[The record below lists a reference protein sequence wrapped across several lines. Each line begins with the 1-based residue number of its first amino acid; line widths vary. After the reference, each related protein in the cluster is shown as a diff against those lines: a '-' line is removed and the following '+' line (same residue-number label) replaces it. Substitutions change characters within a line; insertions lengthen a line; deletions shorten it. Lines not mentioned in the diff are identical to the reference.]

1 MDRSVSTYDLK
12 QNKRINWRQIS
23 NGTHFAMTQ
32 RIDNELELVTAG

>member
-12 QNKRINWRQIS
+12 QNKRVNWRQIS
-23 NGTHFAMTQ
+23 NGMHFAMTQ